1 MSSLWN
7 LLAPSRSG
15 ILRIAGSGNE
25 LFGTVIKH
33 GLINKTIT
41 VRVSAQNWNNK
52 YKIFHQSHKNKL
64 VHD

>member
-7 LLAPSRSG
+7 LLAPTRSG
-15 ILRIAGSGNE
+15 VVRVQGSGNE

-33 GLINKTIT
+33 GISNKTVT
-41 VRVSAQNWNNK
+41 VRVSAQNYNKK
-52 YKIFHQSHKNKL
+52 YKKFINSHQNKL

>member
-7 LLAPSRSG
+7 LLSPARSG
-15 ILRIAGSGNE
+15 IVKIAGSGNE
-25 LFGTVIKH
+25 LFGTVIRH

-52 YKIFHQSHKNKL
+52 YQLFRNSHKNKL

>member
-7 LLAPSRSG
+7 LLSPAKSG
-15 ILRIAGSGNE
+15 VIKLNNSGVE

-41 VRVSAQNWNNK
+41 VRVSAQNWNKK
-52 YKIFHQSHKNKL
+52 YKRYINSHKNKL

>member
-7 LLAPSRSG
+7 LLSPAKSG
-15 ILRIAGSGNE
+15 IIKLNNSGVE

-41 VRVSAQNWNNK
+41 VRVSAQNWNKK
-52 YKIFHQSHKNKL
+52 YKRYINSHKNKL

>member
-7 LLAPSRSG
+7 LLSPAKSG
-15 ILRIAGSGNE
+15 VIKLNNSGVQ

-41 VRVSAQNWNNK
+41 VRVSAQNWNKK
-52 YKIFHQSHKNKL
+52 YKRYINSHKNKL